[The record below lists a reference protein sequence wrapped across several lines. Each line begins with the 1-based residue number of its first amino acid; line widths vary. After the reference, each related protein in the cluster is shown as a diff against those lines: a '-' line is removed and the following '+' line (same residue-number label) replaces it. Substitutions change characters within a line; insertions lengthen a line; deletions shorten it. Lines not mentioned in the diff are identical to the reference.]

1 MTPLRLYLLG
11 MHLPVLSPSA
21 THFCLQT
28 PRSAEGQWPR
38 CQLPVSAASV
48 QVLGFA
54 HGHIQG
60 QEKPPLAPQH
70 HCYRHPA
77 EQSSAMC
84 HHEWCVPISGRLSQG
99 QGRKGSCGQPEE
111 RQGCPHGR
119 TALSHSPRP
128 SGQERAC
135 GVTVG
140 HWGLDR
146 GVSHRGML
154 SIPCHRV
161 RR

>member
-1 MTPLRLYLLG
+1 MTPLRLHLLG
-11 MHLPVLSPSA
+11 MHPPVLSPSA

-38 CQLPVSAASV
+38 CHLPVSAASV

-84 HHEWCVPISGRLSQG
+84 HHEWCVPVSGRFCLRAKAG
-99 QGRKGSCGQPEE
+99 KVHVVNRKSAKAVP
-111 RQGCPHGR
+111 
-119 TALSHSPRP
+119 TAARP
-128 SGQERAC
+128 SLTVPGLPGRNERVESQSATGDWTGAC
-135 GVTVG
+135 HTEACRRSHVTA
-140 HWGLDR
+140 
-146 GVSHRGML
+146 
-154 SIPCHRV
+154 
-161 RR
+161 